1 MQAIFDG
8 WQNKSRYLAMRLLSV
23 VLAVALT
30 GCASVDRGMMAVSD
44 GISSRDPVTGQ
55 RQVNLI
61 SEEQE
66 IRQAEEA
73 VRQILT
79 EAKQKGIKTDGDTP
93 HYEKVTRV
101 FNRLKGVAHRKQLP
115 WEIHVLDLPAWN
127 AFTIGGGK
135 VFVYSGIFEGETGL
149 KNDSELAAVL
159 AHEMAH
165 VAARHA
171 SEKSGKLAIAKLAD
185 KGLKKQK
192 GFDASFTTNQEAE
205 ADKYSALYM
214 ALAGYDPSV
223 GVLVWKRMDQA
234 EGSYTRDMLF
244 THPLPDDRAK
254 NMEKYASVVKQYL
267 IPGEINP
274 GHEKLLTNNALYSYS
289 KPSTTKAGEGGGF
302 AALLETVANSYVE
315 ATEAKTEQLKRQTKK
330 LEQERQAA
338 QRLQFGRLQVAN
350 ANGGGRGLFGVAV
363 NTSGRQITQAFVTLE
378 YLNGQTVLMRD
389 EIRWAGMQPY
399 EQKKFGFPLKQIRY
413 SSVSIRPVYVQLLG
427 E

>member
-1 MQAIFDG
+1 MQTIFDS
-8 WQNKSRYLAMRLLSV
+8 WQNKPKYLAMRLLSV
-23 VLAVALT
+23 ILSVALT

-55 RQVNLI
+55 RQINLV

-73 VRQILT
+73 MQQILS

-101 FNRLKGVAHRKQLP
+101 FNRLKEVVQRKQLP
-115 WEIHVLDLPAWN
+115 WEIYVLDSPKWN

-135 VFVYSGIFEGETGL
+135 VFVLSGIFQGEIGL
-149 KNDSELAAVL
+149 KDDSELAAVL

-171 SEKSGKLAIAKLAD
+171 SERGGKLAIAKLAD
-185 KGLKKQK
+185 KGLRKEK

-214 ALAGYDPSV
+214 ALAGYNPSV
-223 GVLVWKRMDQA
+223 SVIVWKRMHQA
-234 EGSYTRDMLF
+234 SGSYTGDMLF
-244 THPLPDDRAK
+244 DHPLNDDRAK
-254 NMEKYASVVKQYL
+254 SMVKYASAVQQYL
-267 IPGEINP
+267 VPGEINP
-274 GHEKLLTNNALYSYS
+274 EHEKLLINNALYSYS
-289 KPSTTKAGEGGGF
+289 KPSTAKAGEGGGF

-338 QRLQFGRLQVAN
+338 QRLQFGRLQIAN

-363 NTSGRQITQAFVTLE
+363 NTTGRQITQAVVALE
-378 YLNGQTVLMRD
+378 YLNGQTVLVRD
-389 EIRWAGMQPY
+389 EMQWAGMQPY
-399 EQKKFGFPLKQIRY
+399 EQKEFGIPLKQIRY
-413 SSVSIRPVYVQLLG
+413 GSVSIRPVYVQLL
-427 E
+427 